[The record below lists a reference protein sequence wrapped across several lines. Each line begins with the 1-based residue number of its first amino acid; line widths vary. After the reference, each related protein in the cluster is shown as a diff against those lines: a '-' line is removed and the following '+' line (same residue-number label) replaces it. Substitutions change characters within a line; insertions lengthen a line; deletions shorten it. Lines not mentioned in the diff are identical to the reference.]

1 MDKWDIDDLELD
13 FLQDDIED
21 EEETVKETYKII
33 VADDDEEIHRVTK
46 MILRDFEF
54 EGKKLE
60 FIDTYSGIETIK
72 VLEEVNDVAIVLLD
86 VVMEKSTAGL
96 EVVEHLRNILK
107 NNITRIVLRTGQPGE
122 APEEKIIRDFDINDY
137 RLKTELTVKRL
148 NTTLYSA
155 LRNYRDLRRLE
166 RHRNGLEKIIQTSAR
181 LFEHNSLKDF
191 LMSILN
197 ELSNFNGDR
206 SNMLYIRENINQ
218 SSNGFVTMEKQNK
231 NTIVAATGKY
241 ENFVGKEVEAVP
253 DLSFINKWMHND
265 KDPGAII
272 HSVDDGVIIQSS
284 GKSHLSNYIYIEG
297 EKSGFDM
304 DLIQLFLSNY
314 SIALDNYIL
323 NNMVN
328 TTQKEIA
335 FALGE
340 IVDSH
345 HEETGSHVKRL
356 SEMMYQFCLCNHYSY
371 SESEIVKVASTMHD
385 LGKIAIPDMILK
397 KPGKL
402 DAEEFDVIKSH
413 TTHGYKILSNSDLE
427 VLKIAADI
435 ALNHHE
441 KFDGSGYPA
450 GKKGREIPLNARMLS
465 IVDVFDAMT
474 HRRVYKEAESKEE
487 AIAYINSQRGK
498 HFDPNLVDVFMNNL
512 DAIVKA
518 GEEL

>member
-1 MDKWDIDDLELD
+1 MDLSQW
-13 FLQDDIED
+13 
-21 EEETVKETYKII
+21 
-33 VADDDEEIHRVTK
+33 
-46 MILRDFEF
+46 
-54 EGKKLE
+54 
-60 FIDTYSGIETIK
+60 
-72 VLEEVNDVAIVLLD
+72 
-86 VVMEKSTAGL
+86 KS
-96 EVVEHLRNILK
+96 R
-107 NNITRIVLRTGQPGE
+107 
-122 APEEKIIRDFDINDY
+122 
-137 RLKTELTVKRL
+137 
-148 NTTLYSA
+148 
-155 LRNYRDLRRLE
+155 
-166 RHRNGLEKIIQTSAR
+166 
-181 LFEHNSLKDF
+181 
-191 LMSILN
+191 
-197 ELSNFNGDR
+197 
-206 SNMLYIRENINQ
+206 
-218 SSNGFVTMEKQNK
+218 NK

-241 ENFVGKEVEAVP
+241 ENFVGKEVEAIP

-328 TTQKEIA
+328 TTQKEIV

-385 LGKIAIPDMILK
+385 LGKIAIPDKILK

-474 HRRVYKEAESKEE
+474 HRRVYKESGVKG
-487 AIAYINSQRGK
+487 RGYR
-498 HFDPNLVDVFMNNL
+498 LY
-512 DAIVKA
+512 
-518 GEEL
+518 